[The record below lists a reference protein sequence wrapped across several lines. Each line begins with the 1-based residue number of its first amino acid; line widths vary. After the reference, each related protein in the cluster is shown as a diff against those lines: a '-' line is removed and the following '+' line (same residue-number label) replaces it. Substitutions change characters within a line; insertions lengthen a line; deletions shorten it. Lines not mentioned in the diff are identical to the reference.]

1 MLSTG
6 TAFCGTVGSKDR
18 QEYAVVGDIV
28 NLSARLMVASYKGKH
43 GILCDAPTKYFIILL
58 IKLFSDMAGERFNL
72 QPLPSIMVKGKS
84 EPIPIFIPT
93 REKDREMKRGRRL
106 FC

>member
-1 MLSTG
+1 MPTTHQDDPIRAVAAALSIKNQLKTIGIKSFIGVTCVLPPVLSLLSAYPLLSTG

-43 GILCDAPTKYFIILL
+43 GILCDQAT
-58 IKLFSDMAGERFNL
+58 
-72 QPLPSIMVKGKS
+72 
-84 EPIPIFIPT
+84 
-93 REKDREMKRGRRL
+93 
-106 FC
+106 